1 MNYKIALIRGDGI
14 GPEQADATIHVLSTL
29 KDILGL
35 DFELIEAEAGDKC
48 EEKRGTPLPDETI
61 ETLRKSHACLKGPV
75 GETAADVIV
84 RLRQMFD
91 LYANV
96 RPARSLPN
104 TPSLKPNIDLVIVRE
119 NTEGLYKGY
128 EYELNEVAIA
138 LRVITRRGCERIA
151 RYAFDLARRR
161 RRKVVA
167 VHKANVMRVTCGL
180 FAKTCRE
187 ISRDY
192 PDVSYSEMYVD
203 AMAMNL
209 IRNPEKFDVIVT
221 TNMFGDILS
230 DEAAQL
236 VGGLG
241 LAPAAN
247 IGENYAIFEPV
258 HGCAPDIA
266 GKGIANPTSMI
277 LSAAMMFEWLGTKHD
292 DEKCLLASKL
302 LNKAIA
308 KTLEE
313 GRVLTPDLGGRSTTR
328 EFGSKVATTLKRI
341 NLRR

>member
-14 GPEQADATIHVLSTL
+14 GPEQANATIYVLSTL
-29 KDILGL
+29 KDVLSL

-48 EEKRGTPLPDETI
+48 KEERGSPLPDETI
-61 ETLRKSHACLKGPV
+61 EILRRSHACLKGPV

-84 RLRQMFD
+84 KLRQMFD

-104 TPSLKPNIDLVIVRE
+104 TPSIKPNIDLIIVRE

-128 EYELNEVAIA
+128 EYELDGVAIA
-138 LRVITRRGCERIA
+138 LRVITKRGCERIA

-167 VHKANVMRVTCGL
+167 VHKANVMRLTCGL
-180 FAKTCRE
+180 FAKTCRDL
-187 ISRDY
+187 SRRY

-203 AMAMNL
+203 AMAMDL

-236 VGGLG
+236 TGGLG

-277 LSAAMMFEWLGTKHD
+277 LSAAMMFRWLGEKYS
-292 DEKCLLASKL
+292 DERCRQASNL
-302 LNKAIA
+302 IEKAVV
-308 KTLEE
+308 KVLEE
-313 GRVLTPDLGGRSTTR
+313 GKDLTCDLGGS
-328 EFGSKVATTLKRI
+328 ATTDVFGRAVSRALEGI
-341 NLRR
+341 VDGS